1 MRPILLIWI
10 KPRQTFELL
19 AERDATE
26 NNKMI
31 RILFFLTSMVAGF
44 SSAKNFS
51 ELFGGNIYVGLFI
64 ALLFSGLLG
73 LFLWNTIF
81 SFIIWGVGKIFQ
93 GKATKDKIK
102 LVIAYSLIPNL
113 VHLIIGLILV
123 ILAVIMNNT
132 GLINY
137 QNPITLFVLWI
148 FTFRI
153 LIIGLAFFNKYSY
166 GYAVLTVLIPG
177 AIIQGLVFGIKYF
190 LG

>member
-153 LIIGLAFFNKYSY
+153 LIIGLVFFNKYSY

>member
-1 MRPILLIWI
+1 MRPILSIWV